1 LSTRFFRVDGI
12 RAVPDTAFLE
22 VPRNGLEILFDQYVE
37 AYGPYMK
44 DRRVFENSKTE
55 AILGKRNIACPDFDY
70 GIFSKCVQYAVDVD
84 WGTKLFDRAK

>member
-1 LSTRFFRVDGI
+1 MYGDSRNGRTTRFD
-12 RAVPDTAFLE
+12 AVYYPVKT
-22 VPRNGLEILFDQYVE
+22 ILFDQYVE

-70 GIFSKCVQYAVDVD
+70 GIFSKCMQYAVDVD